1 MTTCAIAL
9 HRLVMGTRLP
19 LTVFLIFSFGLV
31 RAQTGRITGR
41 VTQPHGPSAFA
52 NVVLVGT
59 SFGAVTTEDGRFVI
73 DLVPFGKYTVSAS
86 AVGYKTVTIVVQH
99 ERSETTVSL
108 FQEEDISSLQEV
120 VVTGTMKEV
129 SKMESPIPVEVYATS
144 LFRKNPTPS
153 IYEALN
159 QVNGLQPQMSCNVC
173 NTGSIQ
179 INGLEGPY
187 TMVLIDGMPIVS
199 SLSTVYGLS
208 GIPNSMVKRIEVVK
222 GPASTLYGSE
232 AVGGLIN
239 IITRDPATAAR
250 WQADVYGTSVG
261 EVNTD
266 LTGAF
271 KMGRATSLLGINHF
285 QYDLK
290 RDINND
296 NFTDVTLQNRISVFN
311 KWSLPV
317 FKDKEASFAGRI
329 FYEDRSGG
337 ELQWNSSLRGSD
349 QIYGESIYTNRYE
362 LIGTVPLSGYED
374 LSFDYSYNYHK
385 QNSFYGTTF
394 YKADQHTGFA
404 QIRWNKSVG
413 KHRLLMGLPYRYI
426 FYDDNTPGTATA
438 EAVNQP
444 AITHLPGVFV
454 QDEWVVSS
462 RISLLGGLRYDYNN
476 VHGSIVTPRFSVKW
490 TTSSTGVLRLTGGR
504 GFRVVNLFTEDHAA
518 LSGARQVEI
527 RNDLRPENSWNGNL
541 NFTQTLTFGSGFVN
555 LDASGFYTYFTNK
568 IVGDFQADPDK
579 IIYDNLDGYAISR
592 GVTLNADASFDN
604 GLKII
609 AGGTWMDVYQIVNED
624 GASSKVPQLL
634 APTFSGTGS
643 LSYTTPNDRW
653 AVDLTA
659 RVNGPMFMPVLPNDF
674 RSEKSPWVPL
684 LNLQVSRHIHTA
696 RAHWEIYAGMK
707 NLLNFIQRSPLLHAD
722 DPFDRP
728 GGKYFNADGNPR
740 PDTNPFGYTFD
751 VAYSYAPVQGLRG
764 FLGVRYTLH

>member
-1 MTTCAIAL
+1 MTLVTAASNRFTQGAYL
-9 HRLVMGTRLP
+9 LVVWLVM
-19 LTVFLIFSFGLV
+19 FGSSATS
-31 RAQTGRITGR
+31 AQTGRITGR
-41 VTQPHGPSAFA
+41 VTHPEGPAAFA
-52 NVVLVGT
+52 NVAVVGT

-73 DLVPFGKYTVSAS
+73 DQVPFGKYTLSAS
-86 AVGYKTVTIVVQH
+86 AVGYQTATATIQH
-99 ERSETTVSL
+99 NQPETTVAL
-108 FQEEDISSLQEV
+108 FQEEDIHSLQEV
-120 VVTGTMKEV
+120 VVTGTMREV
-129 SKMESPIPVEVYATS
+129 SKMASPIPVEVYAPS
-144 LFRKNPTPS
+144 LFRKNPTPN
-153 IYEALN
+153 IFEALN
-159 QVNGLQPQMSCNVC
+159 QVNGLQPQMTCNVC

-199 SLSTVYGLS
+199 SLSTVYGLT

-239 IITRDPATAAR
+239 IITRDPATSAR

-271 KMGRATSLLGINHF
+271 KVGRATSLLGVNHF
-285 QYDLK
+285 RYDVK

-311 KWSLPV
+311 KWSFPV
-317 FKDKEASFAGRI
+317 WKNKEASLAGRI
-329 FYEDRSGG
+329 FYEDRNAG
-337 ELQWNSSLRGSD
+337 ELQWNSGLRGSD
-349 QIYGESIYTNRYE
+349 HIYGESIYTNRYE
-362 LIGTVPLSGYED
+362 LIGTVPLSARQD
-374 LSFDYSYNYHK
+374 LSFDYSYNFHK
-385 QNSFYGTTF
+385 QNSYYGTTF

-404 QIRWNKSVG
+404 QVRWNKEVG
-413 KHRLLMGLPYRYI
+413 KHQLLIGLPYRYI

-438 EAVNQP
+438 QATNKPSV
-444 AITHLPGVFV
+444 THLPGVFV
-454 QDEWVVSS
+454 QDEWAISPKV
-462 RISLLGGLRYDYNN
+462 SLLGGLRYDYNN
-476 VHGSIVTPRFSVKW
+476 VHGSIVTPRFSAKW
-490 TTSSTGVLRLTGGR
+490 APSSSGVLRLTGGR

-527 RNDLRPENSWNGNL
+527 RSDLRPENSWNGNL
-541 NFTQTLTFGSGFVN
+541 NFTQTVAFGSGFVTF
-555 LDASGFYTYFTNK
+555 DASGFYTYFTNK
-568 IVGDFQADPDK
+568 IVGDFLTDPNK
-579 IIYDNLDGYAISR
+579 IIYDNLDGHAVSR
-592 GVTLNADASFDN
+592 GFTLNADASFDN
-604 GLKII
+604 GLKLI
-609 AGGTWMDVYQIVNED
+609 AGGTWMDVYQMVNQD
-624 GASSKVPQLL
+624 GNLTKVPQLL
-634 APTFSGTGS
+634 APGFSGTGS
-643 LSYTTPNDRW
+643 LSYTTPSSRW

-684 LNLQVSRHIHTA
+684 LNWQLTRHFHTA
-696 RAHWEIYAGMK
+696 HAHWEIYAGVK
-707 NLLNFIQRSPLLHAD
+707 NLLNFIQRNPLLHPD

-728 GGKYFNADGNPR
+728 GGKYFDSDGNPR

>member
-1 MTTCAIAL
+1 MGKAL
-9 HRLVMGTRLP
+9 L
-19 LTVFLIFSFGLV
+19 GLGLLFFV
-31 RAQTGRITGR
+31 SAMVTAQTGRISGR
-41 VTQPHGPSAFA
+41 VMQPEGAAAFA
-52 NVVLVGT
+52 NVVLAGT
-59 SFGAVTTEDGRFVI
+59 TLGAVTNEEGRFVI
-73 DLVPFGKYTVSAS
+73 DPVPFGKYTVVVSAI
-86 AVGYKTVTIVVQH
+86 GYKTATATVQH
-99 ERSETTVSL
+99 QQSETTVSL
-108 FQEEDISSLQEV
+108 FQDEDINSLQEV

-129 SKMESPIPVEVYATS
+129 SKMDSPIPVEVYAPA
-144 LFRKNPTPS
+144 LFRKNPTPN

-159 QVNGLQPQMSCNVC
+159 QVNGVQPQMACNVC

-199 SLSTVYGLS
+199 SLSTVYGLT
-208 GIPNSMVKRIEVVK
+208 GIPNAMVKRIEVVK

-266 LTGAF
+266 LAGAF
-271 KMGRATSLLGINHF
+271 KVGRATSLLGVNHF
-285 QYDLK
+285 RYDLK

-311 KWSLPV
+311 KWSFSV
-317 FKDKEASFAGRI
+317 FNNKEASIAGRV

-337 ELQWNSSLRGSD
+337 ELQWNPSMRGSD

-362 LIGTVPLSGYED
+362 LIGTVPLSEHED
-374 LSFDYSYNYHK
+374 LSFDYSYNFHR
-385 QNSFYGTTF
+385 QNSYYGTTF

-404 QIRWNKSVG
+404 QVRWNKTLG
-413 KHRLLMGLPYRYI
+413 KHQLLMGLPYRYI

-444 AITHLPGVFV
+444 SITHLPGVFV
-454 QDEWVVSS
+454 QDEWIAS
-462 RISLLGGLRYDYNN
+462 RKVSLLGGLRYDYNN

-490 TTSSTGVLRLTGGR
+490 ATSPSGVLRLTGGR

-555 LDASGFYTYFTNK
+555 IDASAFYTYFTNK
-568 IVGDFQADPDK
+568 IVGDFLADPDK
-579 IIYDNLDGYAISR
+579 IIYDNLDGHAVSR
-592 GVTLNADASFDN
+592 GFTLNADASFDN
-604 GLKII
+604 GFKVI
-609 AGGTWMDVYQIVNED
+609 AGGTWMDVYQMINED
-624 GASSKVPQLL
+624 GTLVKVPQLL
-634 APTFSGTGS
+634 APALSGTGS
-643 LSYTTPNDRW
+643 LSYTTPTSRW
-653 AVDLTA
+653 AFDLTA

-674 RSEKSPWVPL
+674 RNEKSPWVPL
-684 LNLQVSRHIHTA
+684 LNLQVTRHIHTA
-696 RAHWEIYAGMK
+696 HAHWEIYAGIK
-707 NLLNFIQRSPLLHAD
+707 NLLNFIQRNPLLHAD

-728 GGKYFNADGNPR
+728 GGKYFDVDGNPR